1 MLEEGINHKIYRIV
15 DLEGDLNKKMITLYD
30 IKREVDDL
38 KYRSYPYKWIPR
50 ENNC

>member
-1 MLEEGINHKIYRIV
+1 MLEKGINHKIYRIV

-38 KYRSYPYKWIPR
+38 KYRSHPYKWIPR